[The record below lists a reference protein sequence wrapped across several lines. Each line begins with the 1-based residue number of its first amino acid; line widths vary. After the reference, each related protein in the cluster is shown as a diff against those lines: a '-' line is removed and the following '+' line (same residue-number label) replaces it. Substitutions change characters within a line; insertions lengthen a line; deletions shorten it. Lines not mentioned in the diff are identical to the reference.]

1 MDKNA
6 AGKQQ
11 KKHNFIVQQKQ
22 RLVDY
27 QLQEQRLRQLEE
39 ESKREQEAADLALQQ
54 LAAAKLKRG
63 RLLQQQGNR
72 LPPPTQKFERG
83 DEEDVSIPFDPNL
96 ICPMCGKQFR
106 VGEIQILRLH
116 INNLCSEELDDEFSD
131 RDKENSYMERNNTQ
145 SETVSYMVT
154 HFTAITV
161 RNGMLKLQ
169 FKFNL
174 LCVCHGNIAKDQT
187 FPWRSL
193 SLSEI

>member
-1 MDKNA
+1 MDKNEILS

-63 RLLQQQGNR
+63 WLLQQQGNR
-72 LPPPTQKFERG
+72 LPPPTQKFQRE
-83 DEEDVSIPFDPNL
+83 DKEDVSIPFDPNL
-96 ICPMCGKQFR
+96 VCPTCGKQYR

-116 INNLCSEELDDEFSD
+116 INNLCREELNDKFTD
-131 RDKENSYMERNNTQ
+131 RDKANSYMERNNTQ
-145 SETVSYMVT
+145 SEAVSYMVT
-154 HFTAITV
+154 H
-161 RNGMLKLQ
+161 LQ
-169 FKFNL
+169 
-174 LCVCHGNIAKDQT
+174 
-187 FPWRSL
+187 L
-193 SLSEI
+193 SL